1 MKILIHVYCFFFFFY
16 KEKYAIVA
24 RGSLYL
30 ALHFPAGNNPTFIF
44 DVKRA
49 VDDVLQASGEVSYQ
63 R

>member
-1 MKILIHVYCFFFFFY
+1 MDENTYSGLLCFLT
-16 KEKYAIVA
+16 KKYTIVA

-30 ALHFPAGNNPTFIF
+30 ALHFLTGNNPTFIF

-49 VDDVLQASGEVSYQ
+49 VDDVLQASGMVRYQ